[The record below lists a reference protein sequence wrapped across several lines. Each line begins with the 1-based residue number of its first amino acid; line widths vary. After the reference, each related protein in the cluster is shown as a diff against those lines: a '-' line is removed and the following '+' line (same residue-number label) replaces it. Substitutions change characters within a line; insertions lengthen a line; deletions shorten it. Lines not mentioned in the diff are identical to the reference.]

1 MASYNKVILM
11 GRCTRDVDLRHIP
24 SGSAVTELGVALNRR
39 KKDGEDEVTF
49 VDVTLWGKDA
59 EIAAEY
65 LGKGKPVHIEGR
77 LQLDEW
83 EDKKGG
89 GARSK
94 LKVVCQRLTLL
105 DRSVSEAAGGMRDGA
120 GGDDW
125 YTPVGTTPEPEVQES
140 PAEGSQE
147 PPPDDEVPF

>member
-1 MASYNKVILM
+1 MASFNKVILM

-24 SGSAVTELGVALNRR
+24 SGSAVADLGVALNRKR
-39 KKDGEDEVTF
+39 KDGGEEVTF

-83 EDKKGG
+83 QDKTSGDN
-89 GARSK
+89 RSK

-105 DRSVSEAAGGMRDGA
+105 DRSVSEG

-125 YTPVGTTPEPEVQES
+125 DTPVGTTPEPEAGGAAAAPGPKES
-140 PAEGSQE
+140 
-147 PPPDDEVPF
+147 DEVPF

>member
-1 MASYNKVILM
+1 MASFNKVILM
-11 GRCTRDVDLRHIP
+11 GRCTRDIDLRHIP
-24 SGSAVTELGVALNRR
+24 SGSAVADLGVALNR
-39 KKDGEDEVTF
+39 KKKGGEEEVTF

-83 EDKKGG
+83 ETKPGET
-89 GARSK
+89 RQK

-105 DRSVSEAAGGMRDGA
+105 DRSVSEG

-125 YTPVGTTPEPEVQES
+125 DTPVGTTPEPEAGA
-140 PAEGSQE
+140 PAEGSKSQ
-147 PPPDDEVPF
+147 PSDEVPF